1 MEFLSHENIII
12 ILGVLLSISEILGSF
27 SYFKSSSI
35 FEFIVNILK
44 KLKEF
49 LSPKS

>member
-1 MEFLSHENIII
+1 MDYIHLLAA

-35 FEFIVNILK
+35 FELVVGIIKKVLSILPAK
-44 KLKEF
+44 
-49 LSPKS
+49 